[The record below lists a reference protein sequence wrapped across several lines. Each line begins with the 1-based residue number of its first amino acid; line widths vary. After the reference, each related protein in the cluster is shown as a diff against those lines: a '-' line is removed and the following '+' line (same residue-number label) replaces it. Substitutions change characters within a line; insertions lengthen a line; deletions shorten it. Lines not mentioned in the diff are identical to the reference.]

1 MRFLRM
7 LSNAL
12 IAGALGAA
20 YLAILVLQ
28 LNPQVALASRT
39 AVQWYWTIA
48 ALYGIALALAFY
60 VLMLLRA
67 FLTVDLFSPAW
78 VSVRLLAWL
87 SSAAAAAAALL
98 MWLNLRALPA
108 ALPDVFAHRL
118 EAGAG
123 ATTVAAVVLCG
134 IAIAHYSF
142 GRRGSRVGAALL
154 GIALTASLAL
164 PLAAR
169 GRGVRQVDGALFSPL
184 PAIAVVE
191 PSPHVRMILLDGAS
205 LDYIWPRAAEGRLPN
220 FGRLL
225 DGGASMDLAT
235 IRPTQPDPVW
245 AAVATGMYPA
255 KNGVRSATS
264 YFPLGDDRPIDLLPD
279 YCFSHMLVRLG
290 IVRGER
296 KTSAAWRA
304 RPLWSVLNDYGISTG
319 VVRWPLTFPVQP
331 VNGFVVADRF
341 HERLQAGG
349 DVDPSVIYPA
359 ALQEPAREA
368 FSGSEAAP
376 ASLPGGGPVPSGL
389 NADVTSA
396 RWDQYYARVFR
407 TALPTHPVQFS
418 AIRYQGL
425 DTIGH
430 MFLRY
435 AQPQAFGA
443 DLTDDAEEKYGG
455 VLDRYYGY
463 IDGEIG
469 AEMSALAP
477 GDLLL
482 VVSGFGMQPVGP
494 IARLGNRLLRQ
505 PDASGTHDRA
515 PDGFLLAYGSDVE
528 RGKRQRGSIVD
539 VAPTV
544 LYFMGV
550 PIGRDMDG
558 FTRADLFTRRFTAE
572 RPITF
577 IPSHAKMQRSK
588 DPKI

>member
-1 MRFLRM
+1 M
-7 LSNAL
+7 LSNAS

-20 YLAILVLQ
+20 YLTILVLQ

-39 AVQWYWTIA
+39 SAHWYITIA
-48 ALYGIALALAFY
+48 ALYGVALAVVFY
-60 VLMLLRA
+60 GLMLLRA
-67 FLTVDLFSPAW
+67 LLSIEIFSPAW
-78 VSVRLLAWL
+78 ISVRLLAWL
-87 SSAAAAAAALL
+87 SSASAAAAAAL
-98 MWLNLRALPA
+98 MWLNLRGLSA
-108 ALPDVFAHRL
+108 ALPDMVAHRF
-118 EAGAG
+118 EVGAA
-123 ATTVAAVVLCG
+123 ATTIAAVVLCG

-154 GIALTASLAL
+154 GIAVTASLAL

-169 GRGVRQVDGALFSPL
+169 GRRVRHSEGPPSNTL
-184 PAIAVVE
+184 PPVAVVE
-191 PSPHVRMILLDGAS
+191 PSPHVRLILLDGAS

-245 AAVATGMYPA
+245 AAAATGMYPA

-264 YFPLGDDRPIDLLPD
+264 YFALGDDEPIDLLPD
-279 YCFSHMLVRLG
+279 YCFSHTLVQLG
-290 IVRGER
+290 VVRDER
-296 KTSAAWRA
+296 KTSAAWRV
-304 RPLWSVLNDYGISTG
+304 RPLWSVLNAYGISTG
-319 VVRWPLTFPVQP
+319 IVRWPLTYPTQP
-331 VNGFVVADRF
+331 VNGFVVSDRF
-341 HERLQAGG
+341 HEVLGSMAEIDGG
-349 DVDPSVIYPA
+349 AVYPGTLENSA
-359 ALQEPAREA
+359 HDA
-368 FSGSEAAP
+368 FSGADAGG
-376 ASLPGGGPVPSGL
+376 ATLPGGVVIPPGL

-396 RWDQYYARVFR
+396 RWDQYYAR
-407 TALPTHPVQFS
+407 ALRSALRQEPVQFS

-443 DLTDDAEEKYGG
+443 DISDDAQEKYGG

-469 AEMSALAP
+469 AALDALAP

-494 IARLGNRLLRQ
+494 IARAANRLLRQ
-505 PDASGTHDRA
+505 PDASGAHDRA

-539 VAPTV
+539 IAPTV

-558 FTRADLFTRRFTAE
+558 YTRADLFTRRFTAE

-577 IPSHAKMQRSK
+577 IPTHNRK
-588 DPKI
+588 DR